1 MATTPT
7 TSIGSSYQR
16 LGGSTSVI
24 KQGAA
29 GPALNASTRQRLDLA
44 EQRKLEEEKAA
55 ADRRKLSAMTP
66 YELAE
71 EMGKR
76 YQEQQT
82 RSNEALQRM
91 AASRGGA
98 TPHFRT
104 TPSANMSGSNFN
116 PLLRLK

>member
-16 LGGSTSVI
+16 LGGSTPVI
-24 KQGAA
+24 KRGSA
-29 GPALNASTRQRLDLA
+29 GPALSAATQQRLDLA

-55 ADRRKLSAMTP
+55 ADRRKLAGMTP

-71 EMGKR
+71 EMSKR

-91 AASRGGA
+91 AASRGGP
-98 TPHFRT
+98 TPHFNRPLT
-104 TPSANMSGSNFN
+104 ANMSGSNFK
-116 PLLRLK
+116 PSIRLQ